1 MAEKKKAERFVSPK
15 GLASYPYLTKP
26 DTKFNPDG
34 EYKVS
39 LIVAGDDASKA
50 IAFLTEKHNASVA
63 QAKKENAGKRVKEGE
78 LPFIENDDG
87 TVTFKFKMK
96 AKVTPKKGDPFEQ
109 KPALFDA
116 KGKPLTGEPKI
127 GGGSTIK
134 VSYEVVPYYTA
145 IAGAGVSLRLKAV
158 QIIELKEYSGG
169 GNAESYGFGE
179 EEGFEADE
187 EDNDP
192 PFDTD
197 ETTAG
202 GNTGGNDEEDF

>member
-1 MAEKKKAERFVSPK
+1 MTEKKKAERFVSSK
-15 GLASYPYLTKP
+15 GIASYPHLTKP

-39 LIVAGDDASKA
+39 LIVAGDAASKA
-50 IAFLTEKHNASVA
+50 IDFLNEQHEAAVA
-63 QAKKENAGKRVKEGE
+63 KAKKENAGKRVKESE

-96 AKVTPKKGDPFEQ
+96 AKVTPRKGYPFEQ

-116 KGKPLTGEPKI
+116 KGKPLTGDPKI
-127 GGGSTIK
+127 GGGSVLK
-134 VSYEVVPYYTA
+134 VCYEVVPYYTA

-158 QIIELKEYSGG
+158 QIIELKEYSDG

-179 EEGFEADE
+179 EEGFEASE
-187 EDNDP
+187 EDNAP
-192 PFDTD
+192 PFDAD
-197 ETTAG
+197 EPHAG
-202 GNTGGNDEEDF
+202 GSEGGDEEDF

>member
-179 EEGFEADE
+179 EEGFEADD

-202 GNTGGNDEEDF
+202 GNTGGDDEEDF